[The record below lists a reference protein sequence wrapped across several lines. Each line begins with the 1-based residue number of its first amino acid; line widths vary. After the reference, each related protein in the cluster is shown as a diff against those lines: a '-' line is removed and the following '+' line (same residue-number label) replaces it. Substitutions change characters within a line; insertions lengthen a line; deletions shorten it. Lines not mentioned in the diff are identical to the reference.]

1 MTESA
6 SPSTREPTPIVVLGL
21 DAFDVDWL
29 ERWVAEGRLPFL
41 AGLIARGSF
50 ARLESTRDLF
60 SDAPW
65 PTLNAGV
72 TPAKH
77 AFFNHLQLQRGT
89 LDIARTDAHHCRV
102 LPFWQYLRGMGLRSA
117 LMDVPKTFPI
127 EGLDG
132 VQICGWGEH
141 YPLLRS
147 PLSIPPDRVGRCRAL
162 YGEHPHPPE
171 IVHPPSRHWELST
184 RNALFEAVERKRR
197 AIEDLLDEETWD
209 FFFAVFSEVHYADHQ
224 FFHHADSNHW
234 AHEPD
239 APPELMS
246 ALADVATRVDAAIG
260 RLFEKIPRGANWFV
274 ISVHG
279 IEPNFTANHMMEE
292 VLTRLGY
299 TVPAEHARATNR
311 VGRIL
316 EWTAWLRER
325 IPRSV
330 RDRINSR
337 LPERFHDEADS
348 SAFEG
353 TKDWSKTRAFLLPS
367 DHFQALLSLNLDGR
381 EPMGI
386 VKPGTEA
393 ESLMERLREDLL
405 ELRNTHTGRRAVAGI
420 VRTADVY
427 QGPNLP
433 DLPDLIVQ
441 WVKDAPIVGLEHP
454 GFGTI
459 SAEGYPVRKSQHA
472 RDGFLIAGGPGVAE
486 GTRLEGVRT
495 IDFAPTALHL
505 LGQPVPEELDG
516 RVLDELLRAGTQS
529 VSPEAGSLRA

>member
-1 MTESA
+1 MSESA
-6 SPSTREPTPIVVLGL
+6 SPIVVLGL

-41 AGLIARGSF
+41 AGLIERGAF

-89 LDIARTDAHHCRV
+89 LDIERTDAHCCKF
-102 LPFWQYLRGMGLRSA
+102 LPFWQHLRGTGLRSA

-127 EGLDG
+127 EDLDG

-162 YGEHPHPPE
+162 YGDHPHPPE
-171 IVHPPSRHWELST
+171 IVHPPSRDWELNT
-184 RNALFEAVERKRR
+184 RSALLEAVERKRR
-197 AIEDLLDEETWD
+197 AIEDLLDEEAWD
-209 FFFAVFSEVHYADHQ
+209 FFFSVFSEVHYADHQ
-224 FFHHADSNHW
+224 FYHHMDPNHW

-239 APPELMS
+239 APPDLMS

-260 RLFEKIPRGANWFV
+260 RLFEKIPEGASWFV

-299 TVPAEHARATNR
+299 TVPAQHARATNR
-311 VGRIL
+311 VGQIL
-316 EWTAWLRER
+316 EWTAWLRKR

-330 RDRINSR
+330 RDRINRR

-353 TKDWSKTRAFLLPS
+353 TKDWSRTRAFLMPS
-367 DHFQALLSLNLDGR
+367 DHFQALLSVNLEGR
-381 EPMGI
+381 EPKGI
-386 VKPGTEA
+386 VKAGSEA
-393 ESLMERLREDLL
+393 EALMERLREDLL
-405 ELRNTHTGRRAVAGI
+405 ELRNIHTRKRAVAGI

-441 WVKDAPIVGLEHP
+441 WVKDASIIGLEHP
-454 GFGTI
+454 RFGTI
-459 SAEGYPVRKSQHA
+459 LAEGYPVRKSQHT
-472 RDGFLIAGGPGVAE
+472 RDGFLIAGGPWIAE
-486 GTRLEGVRT
+486 GTRLEGART
-495 IDFAPTALHL
+495 IDFAPTVLHL
-505 LGQPVPEELDG
+505 LGQRVPEELDG
-516 RVLDELLRAGTQS
+516 RILDEMLRGGARS